1 MKGLLLVFYNIFI
14 IPLLF
19 LGAQIASL
27 FNAKIRQG
35 LKGRRTA
42 LVQLKSDLNLHAHR
56 PRVLIHVSSFGEWLQ
71 VKPVLLNL
79 KQLCPD
85 VLIVVSFFSP
95 SGFDHVAIE
104 PPIDVKCY
112 LPIDSYFRMKKFV
125 EIMMPRVAAIVRH
138 DIWPNF
144 LYRLKC
150 KEIPVVLIDASVPER
165 SRLMTWLAHPFN
177 RWIYPMFDRIL
188 AISDLEAKK
197 LLRWI
202 DDPQKISITGDT
214 KYDQVFQRSQQ
225 LERIAQ
231 ISRLPALQNRP
242 IWVVG
247 SSWPADEGYIIPA
260 FKMLQQQFSDLI
272 LILVPHEPSPA
283 RIEQIERQLHSENL
297 TGLRL
302 SQLNDRSFHHHC
314 LIIDRVGLLATIYSL
329 GKIAFVGGSFHFKI
343 HNVLEPAVFGIPILF
358 GPKMNNSAEAI
369 HLLANHAALLVKSTD
384 EIVTAITRLLTDPE
398 SAQTYGERARQIVMQ
413 NVGSSIQVAELLKEF
428 LDHNQ
433 IRKGAES

>member
-1 MKGLLLVFYNIFI
+1 MKGLLLVFYNII
-14 IPLLF
+14 IPLL
-19 LGAQIASL
+19 LIGAHIVSL
-27 FNAKIRQG
+27 FHAKIRKG
-35 LKGRRTA
+35 LKGRRAA
-42 LVQLKSDLNLHAHR
+42 LVQLNRDLSSFAHR

-79 KQLCPD
+79 KQLCPE

-125 EIMMPRVAAIVRH
+125 EMVMPRVAAIVRH

-144 LYRLKC
+144 LCRLKRE
-150 KEIPVVLIDASVPER
+150 KIPVVLIDASEPER
-165 SRLMTWLAHPFN
+165 SRLMSWCAHPFN
-177 RWIYPMFDRIL
+177 RWIYPMFDRVL

-197 LLRWI
+197 LRRWL
-202 DDPQKISITGDT
+202 DDPQKINTTGDT

-231 ISRLPALQNRP
+231 ISRLPALQTRP

-247 SSWPADEGYIIPA
+247 SSWPADESYIIPA
-260 FKMLQQQFSDLI
+260 FKILLQQFRDLI
-272 LILVPHEPSPA
+272 LILVPHEPGPA
-283 RIEQIERQLHSENL
+283 RLEQIERQLHSANL

-314 LIIDRVGLLATIYSL
+314 LIVDRVGLLATIYSL

-369 HLLANHAALLVKSTD
+369 HLLANNAAILVKSTD
-384 EIVTAITRLLTDPE
+384 EIVATITRLMTEPE
-398 SAQTYGERARQIVMQ
+398 IAQKYGERARQIVLQ
-413 NVGSSIQVAELLKEF
+413 NVGSSIRVAEVLKEF
-428 LDHNQ
+428 LDHDQ
-433 IRKGAES
+433 IRSGAES